1 MKITAEHEAALA
13 RVMAQMPLSKRREVA
28 ADIELLKEAVG
39 STDDFTSDRRA
50 LRWAAGSE
58 ARAKFEAE
66 RAKKKEEKRIY
77 KVQWRGHDPVMCNIE
92 EAAAAAKKKVSSL
105 HTYLAKGGGS
115 AHFNIEDEIL
125 TITRLKE

>member
-1 MKITAEHEAALA
+1 MKVTAEHRESFAKI
-13 RVMAQMPLSKRREVA
+13 MAQMPLSKRREVA
-28 ADIELLKEAVG
+28 ASIQHVQQLMGCEEDYTA
-39 STDDFTSDRRA
+39 DRRA
-50 LRWAAGSE
+50 LRWQAGSE

-77 KVQWRGHDPVMCNIE
+77 KVQWRGADPFMCNIE
-92 EAAAAAKKKVSSL
+92 EAAKEARKKVSSL
-105 HTYLAKGGGS
+105 HTYLAKGNGT